1 MSSNHATQPVRLK
14 LPPYGRAVMEARDGG
29 DLELVRVFYGAD
41 GWQQAKDN
49 APALCAPAPEYEPGK
64 YDWTPVA
71 GLPVELVWLDGDQ
84 AQALAAELAALA
96 APVTVTA
103 NGRQRTVTDFLFT
116 ALGLLPPALWSAAKE
131 ADYLRREK
139 LYNRFLAA
147 DLGLLE
153 LTDDDRR
160 EAAGD

>member
-1 MSSNHATQPVRLK
+1 MA
-14 LPPYGRAVMEARDGG
+14 ARDAAVAHGG
-29 DLELVRVFYGAD
+29 TLELVRVFYGAD
-41 GWQQAKDN
+41 GWRQAKDN
-49 APALCAPAPEYEPGK
+49 APALYAPAQEYEPGK

-71 GLPVELVWLDGDQ
+71 GLPVELVWLDGDK

-96 APVTVTA
+96 APVTVTT

-116 ALGLLPPALWSAAKE
+116 ALGLLPPVLWSVEKE
-131 ADYLRREK
+131 ADYERRER

-160 EAAGD
+160 EAAGQ